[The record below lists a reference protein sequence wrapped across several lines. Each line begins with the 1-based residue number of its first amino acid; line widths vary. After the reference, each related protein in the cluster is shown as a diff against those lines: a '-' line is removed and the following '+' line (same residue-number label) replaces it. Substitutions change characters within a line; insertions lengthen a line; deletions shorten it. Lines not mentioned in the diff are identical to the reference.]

1 MHCSVWA
8 RPTSQWN
15 PATNVSG
22 CQSRDGTWTLTRMQG
37 TCGDA
42 IVADPERGDD
52 SVCNVPCEDDQ
63 NEFCGGLKL
72 LKRATP
78 AQKFLA
84 AYSSLSSTL
93 PSSTSATATV
103 ASLPSITGVT
113 LPSLLSSLL
122 PSLRPSLSHYANT
135 TSSRSMTAS
144 TSSLPFGCDSKLLSQ
159 TSSMAKADFRT
170 LETSSV
176 YQYPWLQDSAPLLE

>member
-1 MHCSVWA
+1 M
-8 RPTSQWN
+8 
-15 PATNVSG
+15 
-22 CQSRDGTWTLTRMQG
+22 
-37 TCGDA
+37 
-42 IVADPERGDD
+42 
-52 SVCNVPCEDDQ
+52 CNVPCEDDQ
-63 NEFCGGLKL
+63 KEFCGGLKL

-84 AYSSLSSTL
+84 AYSSSSSIL

-103 ASLPSITGVT
+103 ASLPSITGVI
-113 LPSLLSSLL
+113 L

-135 TSSRSMTAS
+135 TSSQSATASGTSSLPYGCTDLACVSQSSAGRGGIAS

-159 TSSMAKADFRT
+159 TSSMAKADFSI

-176 YQYPWLQDSAPLLE
+176 YHYPWLQDSAQLLE